1 MCLWKKRKE
10 CERGMILKNIYQE
23 LILIRKEL
31 QSIRSAVEP
40 KKIDIKFRGKTIS
53 HQENHD

>member
-1 MCLWKKRKE
+1 
-10 CERGMILKNIYQE
+10 MILKNIYQE

>member
-1 MCLWKKRKE
+1 
-10 CERGMILKNIYQE
+10 MIFKNIYQE

-40 KKIDIKFRGKTIS
+40 KKIDIKFGEKTIS
-53 HQENHD
+53 HKENHD

>member
-1 MCLWKKRKE
+1 MMLKK
-10 CERGMILKNIYQE
+10 IYAE
-23 LILIRKEL
+23 LAMIRKEL

-40 KKIDIKFRGKTIS
+40 KKIDIKLGGKTIS

>member
-1 MCLWKKRKE
+1 MRKE
-10 CERGMILKNIYQE
+10 RERGMIFKNIYQE

-40 KKIDIKFRGKTIS
+40 KKIDIKFGEKTIS